1 MARIVLIVGGN
12 DNRRLLTEWVSTA
25 HSVAE
30 HVNGEPVDEACDLCI
45 VDGRGLRQYKDE
57 IAARRDQEQ
66 PGIFPVLLLTPYRGV
81 WSRSPEI
88 WHYVDDSITTSVSKI
103 ELQARIEI
111 LLRARRLSLELTM
124 RNEDLEAFIQAMSH
138 DLRASIRAVAMFAE
152 SLTAKADKLDEE
164 GRRDLERIHW
174 SAAEMRDLI
183 ESLLNFSRLGRGEIR
198 YHPIDLRAYIE
209 NCLDNLRTEIQFRHA
224 SVRVKA
230 RRGTVHADPTL
241 LKIALTNLLSNAI
254 KFVPEGVQPDIV
266 VSASIRSDFC
276 RIQVDDNGVGIPAED
291 QQRIFAPFV

>member
-1 MARIVLIVGGN
+1 VWARAP
-12 DNRRLLTEWVSTA
+12 D
-25 HSVAE
+25 
-30 HVNGEPVDEACDLCI
+30 
-45 VDGRGLRQYKDE
+45 
-57 IAARRDQEQ
+57 
-66 PGIFPVLLLTPYRGV
+66 
-81 WSRSPEI
+81 I
-88 WHYVDDSITTSVSKI
+88 WHYVDDSITTPVSKI

-111 LLRARRLSLELTM
+111 LLRARRLSLDLTM

-138 DLRASIRAVAMFAE
+138 DLRASVRAVSMFAE
-152 SLTAKADKLDEE
+152 SLTAKVDKLDEDA
-164 GRRDLERIHW
+164 RRDLERIHW

-198 YHPIDLRAYIE
+198 YHPIDLRTYIE

-230 RRGTVHADPTL
+230 RRGTVHTDPTL

-291 QQRIFAPFV
+291 QQRIFTPFVRLHSEVEFPGVGLGLPAVRKALELMGGRVGVQSSPGRGSTFWIEFPGPLVETQ